1 MTEYDLVEKGATSE
15 AVMQQGGYKRRKPS
29 RKRMKRKSMNK
40 SMNKSMKNKSMNL
53 RKRRMARKMNKGKSK
68 KNHRGGEMD
77 RQIY

>member
-29 RKRMKRKSMNK
+29 RKRMKRK